1 MREIVEIGDV
11 EIVKIKIGKS
21 WQDRSLNWEARSNRR
36 IYGNWW
42 MGVAEIVE
50 KGDRIGLERWSSAK
64 TVLVDIEENDEIE
77 LGLFFFQSDCV
88 VFCKLNC

>member
-1 MREIVEIGDV
+1 
-11 EIVKIKIGKS
+11 
-21 WQDRSLNWEARSNRR
+21 
-36 IYGNWW
+36 

-88 VFCKLNC
+88 VDCK